1 MNIST
6 MRRFASSLKDFRLG
20 NEGFYLIV
28 CVFYG
33 LGANFLAEGYV
44 QAYLMELGMDVRQIG
59 LYGTLG
65 YVASL
70 AAYLLFNFFK
80 PRNGS
85 YLRPMVFSALCLILF
100 PLMLILSGLI
110 PRLLLLTIAGN
121 AMYQFMLGFRASCDY
136 SVVPTLFP
144 RSHYGRLS
152 SKCGMIG
159 SGLAA
164 LVSMLTASLVSG
176 GDAMGGYLTI
186 FIAAAASLSI
196 SVLAMKGY
204 RPHEVHDSVKRLEHK
219 SGKLTW
225 KTVWML
231 LPHLCRGIGNAAFY
245 YFVVVSLERVTLTPT
260 LNSLIVTVGVL
271 GALAGCFAFMKLE
284 KKLTTGWMT
293 LIGCVLTGLFAVLT
307 TFNTMPVMFFVFYF
321 GYMAFKNLVDY
332 AIPAGVMYSTP
343 IEDLPFIS
351 SMRMLMTS
359 GGVTIFIQ
367 VFSHMLSAVSAVW
380 VMLIGAAVFVL
391 GGVIFKLQ
399 YTDEL
404 KS

>member
-1 MNIST
+1 
-6 MRRFASSLKDFRLG
+6 MRKLNFDWKNFRLG
-20 NEGFYLIV
+20 NEGFYLLV

-33 LGANFLAEGYV
+33 LGTNFLAEGYV
-44 QAYLMELGMDVRQIG
+44 QAYLMELGMDVQQIG

-80 PRNGS
+80 PKNGS
-85 YLRPMVFSALCLILF
+85 YLKPMVISALCLILF
-100 PLMLILSGLI
+100 PLMLILAGIAPKLV
-110 PRLLLLTIAGN
+110 LLTIAGN
-121 AMYQFMLGFRASCDY
+121 ALYQFMLGFRASCDY

-176 GDAMGGYLTI
+176 GEAMGGYLTI
-186 FIAAAASLSI
+186 FIAAGAALSI

-204 RPHEVHDSVKRLEHK
+204 KPHDVSDSVRRLEHK
-219 SGKLTW
+219 GGKLTW
-225 KTVWML
+225 KTAWML

-271 GALAGCFAFMKLE
+271 GAMAGCFAFMKLE
-284 KKLTTGWMT
+284 KKLTTGWII
-293 LIGCVLTGLFAVLT
+293 LIGCVLCGVFAVST
-307 TFNTMPVMFFVFYF
+307 AFNSIPVMFFVLYF

-343 IEDLPFIS
+343 IEELPFIS

-359 GGVTIFIQ
+359 GGVTIFIPL
-367 VFSHMLSAVSAVW
+367 FSNMLTAVPAW
-380 VMLIGAAVFVL
+380 CVMLTGSLVFAA

-399 YTDEL
+399 YTDAL
-404 KS
+404 KA